1 MCGPG
6 ADETPHGLRIFEGRW
21 ADGYIGRYPVRPG
34 YAYVI
39 WKGRHVAEPTEL
51 SPEEA
56 AGFWSDVARVAG
68 AIDEEY
74 RPVKMNWL
82 SLGNGVPHLHVHLVP
97 RRCTTRRRAARSRPR
112 RSTSPARRPSRRRS
126 WRRQPPPARPPA
138 GLRRRM
144 ELLAEGRTA
153 EVFAYG
159 AGRVL
164 KLDRPEWNGLSAF
177 EATVLDLLADA
188 GLPVARP
195 TAP

>member
-51 SPEEA
+51 SAEEA
-56 AGFWSDVARVAG
+56 AGFWSEVARVAG

-97 RRCTTRRRAARSRPR
+97 RPLDDTRGRAVRSRPR
-112 RSTSPARRPSRRRS
+112 RSTSPPRRPSTRRS
-126 WRRQPPPARPPA
+126 WRRQPSALRARLQ
-138 GLRRRM
+138 G
-144 ELLAEGRTA
+144 
-153 EVFAYG
+153 
-159 AGRVL
+159 
-164 KLDRPEWNGLSAF
+164 
-177 EATVLDLLADA
+177 
-188 GLPVARP
+188 
-195 TAP
+195 